1 MINKVVVNHTER
13 NYFDDY
19 SEIRTDVMSGVEPE
33 KVTKAIDKL
42 VRRFKTHDESDVMFV
57 MYDDDTAYRLAYQ
70 TVGMEEYEHPTLGVM
85 YRGGHNAL
93 VLRHYT
99 HYSTNSYDT
108 DNEVTAAKAKRL
120 ILEGEQE

>member
-1 MINKVVVNHTER
+1 MIAKVVVNHTER

-19 SEIRTDVMSGVEPE
+19 SEIRTDVMSGAEPE

-70 TVGMEEYEHPTLGVM
+70 TVDMEEYEHPVLGTLC
-85 YRGGHNAL
+85 RGGRDAL

-108 DNEVTAAKAKRL
+108 DKEVTAAKAKRL